1 MNIGG
6 VIKRR
11 RQKRN
16 MTQAELGE
24 LLNVT
29 PQAVS
34 RWEMGISYPDIVIVP
49 EISKALAVS
58 ADELLGISRPSE
70 IDYGREAEQMTDRD
84 GGAWPEPEG
93 GKYADPILTQSQ
105 VDSIFDYMP
114 CSATGKGRRVLITD
128 DAEFLR
134 TVVQG
139 ILSSKGHTVLQ
150 AKNGQECL
158 EILRREAV
166 DVCLLDIVMPV
177 MDGVETLRRIREE
190 KPELRVIMLSAM
202 ARESIVRQALQSGAD
217 AFVVKPF
224 HEECLIERIG

>member
-1 MNIGG
+1 MNIGE

-70 IDYGREAEQMTDRD
+70 ID
-84 GGAWPEPEG
+84 
-93 GKYADPILTQSQ
+93 
-105 VDSIFDYMP
+105 
-114 CSATGKGRRVLITD
+114 
-128 DAEFLR
+128 
-134 TVVQG
+134 
-139 ILSSKGHTVLQ
+139 
-150 AKNGQECL
+150 
-158 EILRREAV
+158 
-166 DVCLLDIVMPV
+166 
-177 MDGVETLRRIREE
+177 
-190 KPELRVIMLSAM
+190 
-202 ARESIVRQALQSGAD
+202 
-217 AFVVKPF
+217 
-224 HEECLIERIG
+224 